1 MVKQLSFLSSM
12 MLIFLCV
19 TGERTYATMET
30 DFATPPLHYRG
41 DVFAVGVNTI
51 LKQDGAG
58 GIGLMGDCSNWNTPG
73 FYATVNAQCD
83 SIQKLGL
90 DASFG
95 IYDDDQFPSGNGG
108 HGNANH
114 GGYCAGKGFG
124 LTYPK
129 NTIKNL
135 YLTDHWVTGPTS
147 ITITSLDTG
156 CTRLMS
162 VVAMDTAI
170 AITDTSQHTSLI
182 DLTDSG
188 TTGADSLYTLTWNVP
203 AGKWNVMVFELRKD
217 PASDA
222 EGSVICD
229 YLDSVSC
236 DLFVQMAYQPYATN
250 CSQYLGTIIN
260 NSWYDEPSMIQGGHV
275 SWTTLYNQ
283 KFIARFGF
291 NPRRFYPVLFGKNI
305 GPLTKAARNYL
316 WGERAELYCNGFMKE
331 VHMWDSAHGVIECG
345 HQDNED
351 WTDQVGSSTDDIKC
365 FKFQDSPTL
374 DMIGYTYTHFYYK
387 LFSAAQYNWDHP
399 ECGIEGGGD
408 MGEAMEQLADGIQR
422 QHSFGAPTLTYNT
435 WFGRCGSMLKR
446 PNERHVADIA
456 MLYPINAMQGTYWRD
471 STVTASHQGED
482 NHSLDYINVASIL
495 SQKIC
500 HDFSWLH
507 PEIIDSKCSVVGST
521 LFQSNAV
528 NHEQF
533 SVFIVPACSTIAW
546 SNLQKIQQFYAAGGH
561 VIATGVLPMYS
572 AEFGHDADVA
582 GAVKAMFPATGQTL
596 TNANGGSAVFLG
608 AIDSS
613 IAGGD
618 PKLVN
623 AINAAIPVYDVQ
635 FTGTPVQYIHKVLAD
650 SLNIYFFENN
660 SAASVTTTVQLRGNF
675 VPQEW
680 DPHTGL
686 ITTPAYTQATVSGT
700 PVTRISLTLA
710 SVHCLFITGAY
721 TPSTSAK
728 PVGRTELPQK
738 AGLSVSKSLGKGAVI
753 TYSIPQGTQDLVSV
767 NMQVFDVKG
776 ARVAVLLD
784 GRTKAGTYTAT
795 WPSHQMPA
803 GTYIVRLKV
812 EGQSGIMRKVV
823 ME

>member
-1 MVKQLSFLSSM
+1 MVLVWS
-12 MLIFLCV
+12 CV
-19 TGERTYATMET
+19 INFFGAPGYADMQS
-30 DFATPPLHYRG
+30 DFASPPLHYRG
-41 DVFAVGVNTI
+41 DVFATGVNTI

-114 GGYCAGKGFG
+114 GGYCTGKGFG
-124 LTYPK
+124 LTYPN

-135 YLTDHWVTGPTS
+135 YIQDHWVTGPTTFS
-147 ITITSLDTG
+147 TTVQAGGT
-156 CTRLMS
+156 TKLMA
-162 VVAMDTAI
+162 VVAMDTGI
-170 AITDTSQHTSLI
+170 VMTDTSQHTSLI

-188 TTGADSLYTLTWNVP
+188 TTSADSLYTLTWNVP
-203 AGKWNVMVFELRKD
+203 SGRWNVMVFELQKD

-229 YLDSVSC
+229 YLDSASC
-236 DLFVQMAYQPYATN
+236 QLFVQMAYQPYATN

-260 NSWYDEPSMIQGGHV
+260 NSWYDEPSVIQGGHV
-275 SWTTLYNQ
+275 SWTPLYNQ

-331 VHMWDSAHGVIECG
+331 VHLWDSAHGVIECG

-374 DMIGYTYTHFYYK
+374 DDIGAGETHFFYK

-399 ECGIEGGGD
+399 ECGIENGGD
-408 MGEAMEQLADGIQR
+408 MGLAMEQLADGILR
-422 QHSFGAPTLTYNT
+422 QHSFGAPSLSYNT
-435 WFGRCGSMLKR
+435 WMGRCGSMLRR

-456 MLYPINAMQGTYWRD
+456 VLYPINAMQGTYWRD
-471 STVTASHQGED
+471 STVAATHQGED
-482 NHSLDYINVASIL
+482 NRSLDYINVASIL

-521 LFQSNAV
+521 LSQSNTV

-533 SVFIVPACSTIAW
+533 KVFIVPACSTIAW
-546 SNLQKIQQFYAAGGH
+546 SNLQKIRQFFDAGGH

-582 GAVKAMFPATGQTL
+582 SAVKAMFPAAGQTL

-618 PKLVN
+618 PKVVN
-623 AINAAIPVYDVQ
+623 AVSAAVPVYDVQ
-635 FTGTPVQYIHKVLAD
+635 FTGAPVQYIHKVLAD
-650 SLNIYFFENN
+650 SLNIYFFENR
-660 SAASVTTTVQLRGNF
+660 SAAAVTTTVQLRGSF
-675 VPQEW
+675 TPQQW

-686 ITTPAYTQATVSGT
+686 ITSPTFTQATVSGT
-700 PVTRISLTLA
+700 PVTRIAITLP

-721 TPSTSAK
+721 SSTSAIK
-728 PVGRTELPQK
+728 AVAGATLAQK
-738 AGLSVSKSLGKGAVI
+738 AGLNVSKSAGKAMVVTYNVPQTARDLEPI
-753 TYSIPQGTQDLVSV
+753 TLQI
-767 NMQVFDVKG
+767 FDAKG
-776 ARVAVLLD
+776 ARVAVLAD
-784 GRTKAGTYTAT
+784 GMLKPGTHSVI
-795 WPSHQMPA
+795 WPSRQARA
-803 GTYIVRLKV
+803 GMYFVRLKI
-812 EGQSGIMRKVV
+812 EGQSAVMRKITVQ
-823 ME
+823 